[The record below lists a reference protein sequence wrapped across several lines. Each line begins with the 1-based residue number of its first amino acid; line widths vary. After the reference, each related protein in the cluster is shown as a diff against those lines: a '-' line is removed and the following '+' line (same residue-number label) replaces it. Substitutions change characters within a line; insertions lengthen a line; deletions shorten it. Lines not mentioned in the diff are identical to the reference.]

1 MLREHVHGAQ
11 GAAFLVAMRGVDHD
25 RQLEF
30 LRELDLRPQ
39 ILVLER
45 RLLVVADLADG
56 DDAVLGGEMRQH
68 VHDRFGQLLV
78 VGFLRVQADTTV
90 VADAELAG
98 AEFLEA
104 DDGREIVDVA
114 AEIGA
119 RLADPEGGLDHG
131 DDAGARHR
139 LVVVGRAR
147 DHVRVRIDD
156 HRVRRQRYRLGLD
169 AGGAVGVVQR
179 EPRAAA
185 GAGEARTRSAIAA
198 TIAARIVH
206 GLVLPLEFATRQRH

>member
-1 MLREHVHGAQ
+1 
-11 GAAFLVAMRGVDHD
+11 MRGVDHD
-25 RQLEF
+25 RQLE
-30 LRELDLRPQ
+30 LLGELDLRPQ
-39 ILVLER
+39 VLVLER

-78 VGFLRVQADTTV
+78 VGFFRVEADATV
-90 VADAELAG
+90 VTDAELAG

-104 DDGREIVDVA
+104 DDGREVIDVA

-131 DDAGARHR
+131 NDAGARHR

-147 DHVRVRIDD
+147 DHVRVRVDD
-156 HRVRRQRYRLGLD
+156 HRVRRQTYGLD
-169 AGGAVGVVQR
+169 LDVDGAVGAVQR
-179 EPRAAA
+179 KPRAAA
-185 GAGEARTRSAIAA
+185 GAGEARTRCAIAA
-198 TIAARIVH
+198 TIAAGLAH
-206 GLVLPLEFATRQRH
+206 GRSSRSNSQLVEDVELLADNNLYEK